1 MLFARAGGTC
11 DYCGAAIKPVDD
23 LLERMVDRALEQD
36 SKIEAVA
43 GDAANRLRQAG
54 GIGAVLRF

>member
-1 MLFARAGGTC
+1 
-11 DYCGAAIKPVDD
+11 VDD
-23 LLERMVDRALEQD
+23 LLDRMVNRALAQD
-36 SKIEAVA
+36 GKVEAVA